1 MQIENENF
9 PSWLSVALGYGGDSM
24 TQPYPDNE
32 KKEYRQYYLSVDVDL
47 NKIKTKNKT
56 VNTVLHTFG
65 FLKFPAPTLEFSK
78 GNISFHPIYY

>member
-24 TQPYPDNE
+24 IPHTTE
-32 KKEYRQYYLSVDVDL
+32 KAYRQYYLSVDVDL

-56 VNTVLHTFG
+56 VNAVLHTFG
-65 FLKFPAPTLEFSK
+65 FLKFPAPTFEFSK